1 MEEQRDNPARE
12 DGQEDSR
19 DTYMRRFGLW
29 VLVAL
34 ALVFLVVA
42 YSMVYDALVGRVT
55 PTITVK
61 EGTLDSYAQCQA
73 IIVRDEKLIRAQA
86 PGIFHPV
93 AKEGERLA
101 KGGVAA
107 RIGGSQDPE
116 EEAAQAG
123 SVDESAG
130 ALLLLERAEG
140 ELNDARLYLSSKEME
155 LAIYLNRIDTKSAA
169 RLEAEVQDAKL
180 RVDSLIKARQDAQIA
195 YELSLKA
202 AQASV
207 ASQSPKDPGGIKVR
221 TSRQAIASFNWDGL
235 ENRLNPANPDILDTD
250 YLVAQSAGSGARA
263 LGDQL
268 NEGDIV
274 FREIG
279 SLSTDLLLF
288 IKGVDPES
296 MRAGKAYRIRFP
308 RLSSEKVSAILKSSK
323 ERDAGAVTAYFSL
336 DRYVNSMTSLR
347 TVEAELL
354 MASYTGLIVPA
365 RAIGYDSGKPYVY
378 VMRQDRFVRA
388 YVVVLGTVA
397 GEAVVASDALKPGD
411 KVKFDG

>member
-1 MEEQRDNPARE
+1 MEQQRDIPTRE
-12 DGQEDSR
+12 DGQEDGR

-73 IIVRDEKLIRAQA
+73 IIVRDERLIRAAA

-93 AKEGERLA
+93 AEEGERLA
-101 KGGVAA
+101 KGGIAA
-107 RIGGSQDPE
+107 RIGGSPDPGDE
-116 EEAAQAG
+116 AQASPG
-123 SVDESAG
+123 SESTD

-155 LAIYLNRIDTKSAA
+155 LAIYLNRLDTKSAA
-169 RLEAEVQDAKL
+169 RLEAEVSEARI
-180 RVDSLIKARQDAQIA
+180 RVDGLIKAKQDAQVA
-195 YELSLKA
+195 YDLSLRAAA
-202 AQASV
+202 AQT

-235 ENRLNPANPDILDTD
+235 ENRLNPQNPDILDTD
-250 YLVAQSAGSGARA
+250 YSIAESAGSGARA

-296 MRAGKAYRIRFP
+296 LKAGRAYRIRFP
-308 RLSSEKVSAILKSSK
+308 RLSSEKVAAILKSSK
-323 ERDAGAVTAYFSL
+323 ERDGGSVAAYFSL

-347 TVEAELL
+347 TVDAELL
-354 MASYTGLIVPA
+354 MASYTGLIVPS

-378 VMRQDRFVRA
+378 VMRQDRFVKA
-388 YVVVLGTVA
+388 YVDVLGTVA
-397 GEAVVASDALKPGD
+397 GEAAVSSDALKPGD

>member
-1 MEEQRDNPARE
+1 MDDQRGNPARE
-12 DGQEDSR
+12 DGQEDVR

-42 YSMVYDALVGRVT
+42 YSMVYDSLVGRVT

-73 IIVRDEKLIRAQA
+73 IIVRDERLIRAAA

-93 AKEGERLA
+93 ASEGERLA

-107 RIGGSQDPE
+107 RIGGSAEPE
-116 EEAAQAG
+116 GQEPG
-123 SVDESAG
+123 GDDESAN

-155 LAIYLNRIDTKSAA
+155 LAIYLNRGESKSAS
-169 RLEAEVQDAKL
+169 RLEAEVADAKL
-180 RVDSLIKARQDAQIA
+180 RVESLIKARQDAHIA

-202 AQASV
+202 SQVSAS
-207 ASQSPKDPGGIKVR
+207 SQSSQDPGGIKVR
-221 TSRQAIASFNWDGL
+221 TSRQAIASFSWDGL
-235 ENRLNPANPDILDTD
+235 ENRLSPSNPEILDTD
-250 YLVAQSAGSGARA
+250 YSIAAEAGSGARA

-268 NEGDIV
+268 SEGDIV

-296 MRAGKAYRIRFP
+296 LRAGRSYRIRFP
-308 RLSSEKVSAILKSSK
+308 RLSSEKVAAILKSSK
-323 ERDAGAVTAYFSL
+323 EKDGGSVTAYFSL

-354 MASYTGLIVPA
+354 TASYTGLIVPA
-365 RAIGYDSGKPYVY
+365 RAIGSDSGRPYVY
-378 VMRQDRFVRA
+378 VMRQDRFVKA
-388 YVVVLGTVA
+388 YVEVLGTVA
-397 GEAVVASDALKPGD
+397 GEAAVSSEALKPGD

>member
-1 MEEQRDNPARE
+1 MEDQRGNSARQ
-12 DGQEDSR
+12 DGQEDGR

-73 IIVRDEKLIRAQA
+73 LIVRDERLIRAAA

-107 RIGGSQDPE
+107 RIGGSPDSE
-116 EEAAQAG
+116 EGSQAA
-123 SVDESAG
+123 SKDESAD
-130 ALLLLERAEG
+130 ALLLLDRAEG
-140 ELNDARLYLSSKEME
+140 DLSDARLYLSSKEME
-155 LAIYLNRIDTKSAA
+155 LAIYLNRNDTRNAK
-169 RLEAEVQDAKL
+169 RLEAEVQEAKL

-195 YELSLKA
+195 YELSLRA
-202 AQASV
+202 AQAAA
-207 ASQSPKDPGGIKVR
+207 ASQSLKDPGGIKVR
-221 TSRQAIASFNWDGL
+221 TSRQAIVSFNWDGL
-235 ENRLNPANPDILDTD
+235 ENRLNPANLDILDTD
-250 YLVAQSAGSGARA
+250 YSVAEGAGSGARKP
-263 LGDQL
+263 GDL
-268 NEGDIV
+268 LEEGDIV

-288 IKGVDPES
+288 IRGIDPES
-296 MRAGKAYRIRFP
+296 LKAGRAYRIRFP
-308 RLSSEKVSAILKSSK
+308 RLSSEKVAAMLRSSK
-323 ERDAGAVTAYFSL
+323 EADGGAVTAYFSL

-354 MASYTGLIVPA
+354 MASYTGLIIPS
-365 RAIGYDSGKPYVY
+365 RAIGYDSGKPFVY
-378 VMRQDRFVRA
+378 VMRQDRFVKA
-388 YVVVLGTVA
+388 YVDVLGTVA
-397 GEAVVASDALKPGD
+397 GEAAVSSDALKPGD

>member
-1 MEEQRDNPARE
+1 MEDQRDNPARE
-12 DGQEDSR
+12 DGQEDVR

-42 YSMVYDALVGRVT
+42 YSMVYDALVGRIT
-55 PTITVK
+55 PTIAIK

-73 IIVRDEKLIRAQA
+73 IIVRDEKLVRAAA

-93 AKEGERLA
+93 AKEGERLS

-107 RIGGSQDPE
+107 RIGGSSEPE
-116 EEAAQAG
+116 EASSGGG
-123 SVDESAG
+123 SDESAD
-130 ALLLLERAEG
+130 AMLLLERADG
-140 ELNDARLYLSSKEME
+140 DLNDARLFLSSKEME
-155 LAIYLNRIDTKSAA
+155 LAIYLNRGDSKSAA
-169 RLEAEVQDAKL
+169 RLEAEVSDAKL
-180 RVDSLIKARQDAQIA
+180 RVESLIKARQDAYVA

-202 AQASV
+202 AQAS
-207 ASQSPKDPGGIKVR
+207 ASSQSPQDPGGIKVR
-221 TSRQAIASFNWDGL
+221 TSRQAIASFSWDGL
-235 ENRLNPANPDILDTD
+235 ENRLNPANPGILDTD
-250 YLVAQSAGSGARA
+250 YSIIQEAGSGTRL

-268 NEGDIV
+268 DEGDIV

-288 IKGVDPES
+288 IRGMDPES
-296 MRAGKAYRIRFP
+296 LKSGRAYRIRFP
-308 RLSSEKVSAILKSSK
+308 RLSSEKVAAILKSSK
-323 ERDAGAVTAYFSL
+323 EKDGGSVTAYFSL
-336 DRYVNSMTSLR
+336 DRFVNSMTSLR

-354 MASYTGLIVPA
+354 MASYTGLIVPV

-378 VMRQDRFVRA
+378 VMRQDRFVKA
-388 YVVVLGTVA
+388 YIEVLGTVA
-397 GEAVVASDALKPGD
+397 GEAAVSSDALKPGD

>member
-1 MEEQRDNPARE
+1 MEDQRDNPARE
-12 DGQEDSR
+12 DGQEDGR

-34 ALVFLVVA
+34 ALIFLVVA

-73 IIVRDEKLIRAQA
+73 IIVRDEKLVRAAA

-93 AKEGERLA
+93 AEEGERLA

-107 RIGGSQDPE
+107 RIGGSEDPKE
-116 EEAAQAG
+116 DAAQAG
-123 SVDESAG
+123 QEGEA
-130 ALLLLERAEG
+130 ANAFLLLERADG

-155 LAIYLNRIDTKSAA
+155 LAIYLNRLDTKSAS
-169 RLEAEVQDAKL
+169 RLEAEVSEAKL
-180 RVDSLIKARQDAQIA
+180 RVDTLVKAKQDAQIA

-202 AQASV
+202 AQASS
-207 ASQSPKDPGGIKVR
+207 AAQSHKDPGGIKVR
-221 TSRQAIASFNWDGL
+221 TSRQAIASFKWDGL
-235 ENRLNPANPDILDTD
+235 ENKLNPANPDLLDTD
-250 YLVAQSAGSGARA
+250 YSIAGSAGSGARV
-263 LGDQL
+263 LGDEL

-288 IKGVDPES
+288 VRGVDPES
-296 MRAGKAYRIRFP
+296 LKAGRAYRVRFP
-308 RLSSEKVSAILKSSK
+308 RLSSEKVAAVLKSSK
-323 ERDAGAVTAYFSL
+323 EKDGGSVTAYFSL

-354 MASYTGLIVPA
+354 IASYTGLIVPA
-365 RAIGYDSGKPYVY
+365 RAIGYDSGKPYVF
-378 VMRQDRFVRA
+378 VMRQDRLVKA
-388 YVVVLGTVA
+388 YVDVLGIVA
-397 GEAVVASDALKPGD
+397 GEAAVASDALKPGD

>member
-1 MEEQRDNPARE
+1 MEEQRVNPARE

-123 SVDESAG
+123 SPDESAG

-155 LAIYLNRIDTKSAA
+155 LAIYLNRMDTKSAA
-169 RLEAEVQDAKL
+169 RLEAEVTDAKL
-180 RVDSLIKARQDAQIA
+180 RVDSLIKARQDAQIT

-207 ASQSPKDPGGIKVR
+207 ASKSPKDPGGIKVR

-235 ENRLNPANPDILDTD
+235 ENRLNPANPDILDTE
-250 YLVAQSAGSGARA
+250 YSVAQSAGSGARA

-268 NEGDIV
+268 NQGDIV

-323 ERDAGAVTAYFSL
+323 ERDGGAVTAYFSL

-365 RAIGYDSGKPYVY
+365 RAIGYDSGRPYVY

-388 YVVVLGTVA
+388 YVDVLGTVA
-397 GEAVVASDALKPGD
+397 GEAVVASNALKPGD